1 MDQFIEQIITGL
13 SIGSILLLVAIGLSI
28 IYGSMGIINLAHG
41 EFVMLGAY
49 TAWLLQSHF
58 GLGLLASLVP
68 IFLVVAAIG
77 WVIERYVLSLL
88 NNRPLD
94 TILATWGVGIMLQQ
108 GVRLMVGSELRYV
121 QMPPALSDSMELLG
135 LSVASY
141 RVFLFIVAIVL
152 FMGTWLLMNRTTV
165 GMKLRAIMQ
174 DRSVAASF
182 GINAKRVYALTFA
195 YGAGLAGLAGALVSP
210 LKSVSPDMGTG
221 YVVDAFMVVVLGGVQ
236 SLAGTVASVWL
247 LPPTITAQYHFDP
260 EGAVR
265 PYVGAGI
272 NYTFFYD
279 PHSALPNIGFKNG
292 FGWALQ
298 AGADV
303 PVGEGPYFLNFDV
316 KKVFLGTHVRAAGG
330 AVQASARLNP
340 WIIGAGLGLRF

>member
-1 MDQFIEQIITGL
+1 MDQFIEQIVTGL
-13 SIGSILLLVAIGLSI
+13 SIGSILLLVALGLSI

-49 TAWLLQSHF
+49 AAWVFHTYL

-68 IFLVVAAIG
+68 IFLVVAAFG

-108 GVRLMVGSELRYV
+108 AVRLMVGSELRYV
-121 QMPPALSDSMELLG
+121 QLPPALADSMDVFG
-135 LSVASY
+135 IPISSY
-141 RVFLFIVAIVL
+141 RVFLFVVSIAL
-152 FMGTWLLMNRTTV
+152 FGATWLLMNRTPV
-165 GMKLRAIMQ
+165 GMKLRAIIQ

-236 SLAGTVASVWL
+236 SLAGTVASAFILGELSGGIAFLQNDTVAKTIVL
-247 LPPTITAQYHFDP
+247 LAIVVLIRFRP
-260 EGAVR
+260 EGLFTAR
-265 PYVGAGI
+265 
-272 NYTFFYD
+272 
-279 PHSALPNIGFKNG
+279 
-292 FGWALQ
+292 
-298 AGADV
+298 
-303 PVGEGPYFLNFDV
+303 
-316 KKVFLGTHVRAAGG
+316 VRA
-330 AVQASARLNP
+330 
-340 WIIGAGLGLRF
+340 

>member
-1 MDQFIEQIITGL
+1 MDQLIEQIVTGL
-13 SIGSILLLVAIGLSI
+13 SIGSILLLVALGLSI

-49 TAWLLQSHF
+49 AAWVFHTYL

-68 IFLVVAAIG
+68 IFLVVAAFG

-108 GVRLMVGSELRYV
+108 AVRLMVGSELRYV
-121 QMPPALSDSMELLG
+121 QLPPALADSMDVFG
-135 LSVASY
+135 IPISSY
-141 RVFLFIVAIVL
+141 RVFLFVVSIAL
-152 FMGTWLLMNRTTV
+152 FGATWLLMNRTPV
-165 GMKLRAIMQ
+165 GMKLRAIIQ

-236 SLAGTVASVWL
+236 SLAGTVASAFILGELSGGIAFLQNDTVAKTIVL
-247 LPPTITAQYHFDP
+247 LAIVVLIRFRP
-260 EGAVR
+260 EGLFTAR
-265 PYVGAGI
+265 
-272 NYTFFYD
+272 
-279 PHSALPNIGFKNG
+279 
-292 FGWALQ
+292 
-298 AGADV
+298 
-303 PVGEGPYFLNFDV
+303 
-316 KKVFLGTHVRAAGG
+316 VRA
-330 AVQASARLNP
+330 
-340 WIIGAGLGLRF
+340 